1 MKKAIL
7 FGSSGFVGSYL
18 LDELLKNND
27 YEQVTIIVRKNLNI
41 CHPKLITLTG
51 DYYSLPEMKDRIVA
65 DDVFITLGTT
75 KKNTPDQ
82 VEYYHVDHDYPV
94 LAAKFAKENGA
105 KSVFL
110 LTAVGANQNSGI
122 FYVKTKGETER
133 DIIALDYEHTHIF
146 RPSMLMG
153 SRKEK
158 RSMEKIIITI
168 WSVINPLFIGKMTK
182 NKGIDGK
189 EVARAMNN
197 AAKNQTEKVKIYH
210 WIDMKELL

>member
-18 LDELLKNND
+18 LDELLNNNN
-27 YEQVTIIVRKNLNI
+27 YEQVTVVVRKNLIIN
-41 CHPKLITLTG
+41 HPKLKTLIG
-51 DYYSLPEMKDRIVA
+51 DYHSLPSMKDAVIA

-94 LAAKFAKENGA
+94 LASKFAKENGA

-110 LTAVGANQNSGI
+110 LTAVGANQSSGI

-133 DIIALDYEHTHIF
+133 DIIALDYEHTNIF

-153 SRKEK
+153 RRKEN
-158 RSMEKIIITI
+158 RPMEKFFISA
-168 WSVINPLFIGKMTK
+168 WSVINPLFIGKMSK
-182 NKGIDGK
+182 NKGINGK
-189 EVARAMNN
+189 DVARAMNN
-197 AAKNQTEKVKIYH
+197 AEKNQNEKVKIYH
-210 WIDMKELL
+210 WKEMQELL

>member
-7 FGSSGFVGSYL
+7 FGSSGFVGSCL
-18 LDELLKNND
+18 LDELLNNND
-27 YEQVTIIVRKNLNI
+27 YEQVTIIIRKDLNI
-41 CHPKLITLTG
+41 SHPKLRTLIG
-51 DYYSLPEMKDRIVA
+51 DYHSLPAMKDTIVA

-82 VEYYHVDHDYPV
+82 VEYYNVDHNYPV

-110 LTAVGANQNSGI
+110 LSAVGANQNSGI

-133 DIIALDYEHTHIF
+133 DIIALDYEHTNIF
-146 RPSMLMG
+146 RPSMLLG
-153 SRKEK
+153 SRKEN
-158 RSMEKIIITI
+158 RPMEKVFITV
-168 WSVINPLFIGKMTK
+168 WSAINPLFIGKMSK

-189 EVARAMNN
+189 DVARAMNN

-210 WIDMKELL
+210 WKEMQELL

>member
-41 CHPKLITLTG
+41 SHPKLETLIG
-51 DYYSLPEMKDRIVA
+51 DYHSLPEMKERIVA

-110 LTAVGANQNSGI
+110 LTAVGANVNSGI
-122 FYVKTKGETER
+122 FYVKTKGETEQ
-133 DIIALDYEHTHIF
+133 DIIAFDYAHTHIF

-153 SRKEK
+153 NRKEY
-158 RSMEKIIITI
+158 RPMEKVIITI
-168 WSVINPLFIGKMTK
+168 WSVINPLLIGKMSK

-189 EVARAMNN
+189 VVARAMNN

-210 WIDMKELL
+210 WKDMKELL

>member
-7 FGSSGFVGSYL
+7 FGSSGFVGSFL
-18 LDELLKNND
+18 LNELLNNSD
-27 YEQVTIIVRKNLNI
+27 YEKVTVVVRKNLDIN
-41 CHPKLITLTG
+41 HPKLKTLIG
-51 DYYSLPEMKDRIVA
+51 DYNSLPLLKDNIIA

-94 LAAKFAKENGA
+94 LASKIAKENGA

-110 LTAVGANQNSGI
+110 LTSVGANQNSGI

-133 DIIALDYEHTHIF
+133 DIIARDYDHTHIF

-153 SRKEK
+153 SRKEY
-158 RSMEKIIITI
+158 RPMEKAIITL
-168 WSVINPLFIGKMTK
+168 WSVINPLFVGKMSK
-182 NKGIDGK
+182 NKGITG
-189 EVARAMNN
+189 ENVAMAMNN
-197 AAKNQTEKVKIYH
+197 AAKNQTEKVKIYQ
-210 WIDMKELL
+210 WKEMIDLL